1 MKHLS
6 AFVLFTTCLVSPLW
20 AADQALSTHVDAIT
34 VYPEGA
40 DVWRTGSATMQPG
53 ETRLL
58 ISDLPGTVDPQSI
71 RVEAVGDD
79 GLFINGIDTKLA
91 DLPSTAA
98 DEKRK
103 TLDKKLQGLADEKQ
117 ALDQLIGDAQAQKTL
132 LLSLANK
139 QLTPTTTTETLKPI
153 DAAGLDGLVSLV
165 GSKLSAISK
174 SIHDAELR
182 KRDID
187 QQSADINLELEAL
200 SPDAQQKLEVAV
212 NVSTTSGGEGQF
224 RIKYRISEAGWLP
237 FYDAKLT
244 LPDKVKPATVSL
256 VRRAEVH
263 QSTTENWSN
272 VALTL
277 STARPNGATSAPELN
292 EDAVALAD
300 VRGRL
305 QKSEAGNAAKSADM
319 EMDTP
324 ALAEAPAPM
333 DALRRDKAKKDVAQ
347 AQAQVFVAGFNAQYA
362 IAGRVDIDNSG
373 QSKKVRIAS
382 EGVTAKL
389 EDVAVPRL
397 DPTAYLTAAFHL
409 SGADPV
415 LPGVVNL
422 YRDDAY
428 VGQGAL
434 PMLAP
439 GEEARLGFGVD
450 DLVKVKRVEVKRNA
464 GEEGLISTSF
474 TKTLAWD
481 ISAKNLHDTPFD
493 VVIVDRVPFST
504 QDQVTVQ
511 TISDFTPATTEN
523 YMLKRGVKAWS
534 LALDL
539 KQEKV
544 IKIGYKIS
552 APKNIPLAL
561 TE

>member
-1 MKHLS
+1 MKPIF
-6 AFVLFTTCLVSPLW
+6 AFVILSTTMISPLW
-20 AADQALSTHVDAIT
+20 AAEINLASRIDAVT
-34 VYPEGA
+34 VYPQGA
-40 DVWRTGSATMQPG
+40 DVWRTGTVEVPAG

-58 ISDLPGTVDPQSI
+58 VSDLPGSIDPQSI
-71 RVEAVGDD
+71 RVEAVGND
-79 GLFINGIDTKLA
+79 GMVINGIDTKLV
-91 DLPSTAA
+91 DLPSSAA

-103 TLDKKLQGLADEKQ
+103 GLDKKLEALADEKQ
-117 ALDQLIGDAQAQKTL
+117 ALDQLILDANAQKSL

-139 QLTPTTTTETLKPI
+139 QLTPASTTETLKSI
-153 DAAGLDGLVSLV
+153 DASGLDGLVSLV
-165 GSKLSAISK
+165 GSKLTTISK
-174 SIHDAELR
+174 SIHDADLR

-187 QQSADINLELEAL
+187 RESADMNVEREAL
-200 SPDAQQKLEVAV
+200 SPDAQQKLEVAL
-212 NVSTTSGGEGQF
+212 NVSAASAGEGQF
-224 RIKYRISEAGWLP
+224 RLKYRIAEAGWSP

-244 LPDKVKPATVSL
+244 LPDKAKSATVSL

-263 QSTTENWSN
+263 QTTTENWSN

-277 STARPNGATSAPELN
+277 STARPTGATSAPELG
-292 EDAVALAD
+292 EDMVALAEL
-300 VRGRL
+300 RGRL
-305 QKSEAGNAAKSADM
+305 QKSEAGSSAK
-319 EMDTP
+319 
-324 ALAEAPAPM
+324 LAEPELDAPVAPVAM
-333 DALRRDKAKKDVAQ
+333 DAVMPEKAKKDVAQ

-362 IAGRVDIDNSG
+362 IGGRVDIDNSG

-382 EGVTAKL
+382 EEVSAKL

-397 DPTAYLTAAFHL
+397 DSTAYLTAGFHL
-409 SGADPV
+409 NGADPV

-434 PMLAP
+434 PMLSP
-439 GEEARLGFGVD
+439 GEDARLGFGVD
-450 DLVKVKRVEVKRNA
+450 DLVKVKRVEVKRNS

-534 LALDL
+534 LTLDP
-539 KQEKV
+539 KQEKG